1 MGDIVNKKNEK
12 QINEGLFKAIQ
23 FRYDWLNEHP
33 FESELMKDNIRN
45 QIEMLKEYA
54 KTINL

>member
-1 MGDIVNKKNEK
+1 M
-12 QINEGLFKAIQ
+12 INEGLFKAIQ